1 MSLEKVCK
9 AIYAL
14 PSFTA
19 IEFCSLI
26 EQKIAEKTSP
36 CQYLV
41 FPVGKH
47 QESRWAFFTRK
58 KKLTKKKTVLKIGKY
73 PTLQLTIKH
82 LSK

>member
-47 QESRWAFFTRK
+47 QESRWAFFTRA
-58 KKLTKKKTVLKIGKY
+58 KKLTKEKNSSKNWEYVLSIQHY
-73 PTLQLTIKH
+73 N
-82 LSK
+82 

>member
-47 QESRWAFFTRK
+47 QASRWAFFRRK
-58 KKLTKKKTVLKIGKY
+58 KINRGEK
-73 PTLQLTIKH
+73 QF
-82 LSK
+82 